1 MKKSY
6 LLFLMI
12 AFGAVCSLASVPEP
26 FEKKG
31 KFGLIDAETG
41 EVLVKPKYTSI
52 VDVADGIAIVADK
65 EYKGIVNLQG
75 KEVVKCDMV
84 SIEKLSD
91 NYWLM
96 VDNKDRIK
104 VFSKS
109 KSKQIQL
116 VGALKAESNGI
127 TLIYATASAIKLGMP
142 MYDLGDILLL
152 LNDKGQIF
160 VGESALD
167 NAFVAPET
175 KHMPS
180 YTEYREKG
188 FEIIPIFIPFKSY
201 DGSEFFL
208 YGMDSDRYKWQAC
221 LIDKGN
227 IRVLNSNFDG
237 DNCEIKELNAFYN
250 MEKQQLYVVVHDSF
264 MPYGRLCVGLDS
276 LYHCAYKD
284 NFISEGYDQIRETLF
299 GLFASRDGYWAKILV
314 GKENDEIEI
323 KCPISTKECP
333 FVSPVSSTGMFII
346 KNDEGK
352 MGVIS
357 PEGDFVLEC
366 VSDSI
371 KSVGDSHLMVSS
383 GGKTKIYDFTTG
395 EYSKI
400 EFDKYI
406 DTMKGHYIV
415 EINGK
420 QYIISKDGEEKS
432 LPFDKVISGYGD
444 SLIKAIKD
452 GKTGLFNGTKLL
464 FPFKYNTVDSYPL
477 DPIMVGKT
485 ATGQIIACNFK
496 GTILAPHGVY
506 SDLKSCV
513 NNHLIVKK
521 GKLVGIVNAST
532 GKVVVPP
539 CSCLALCAN
548 DDSVIIGKEL
558 GNGKAKLIAYSDSGR
573 ILGTKI
579 VSRLAMYSVS
589 HAVDFLAWVSST
601 CPGYDFY

>member
-31 KFGLIDAETG
+31 KFGLQDAETG

-65 EYKGIVNLQG
+65 EYKGIINFQG
-75 KEVVKCDMV
+75 KELVKCNMT

-127 TLIYATASAIKLGMP
+127 TLIYATASGIKLGMP
-142 MYDLGDILLL
+142 MYDLGDVLLL

-167 NAFVAPET
+167 NAFVAPEE
-175 KHMPS
+175 KYMPS
-180 YTEYREKG
+180 STEYREKG
-188 FEIIPIFIPFKSY
+188 FEKLPTFFTFKGHKNTDFFIYGGSKVDSWHVCIIYNGI
-201 DGSEFFL
+201 
-208 YGMDSDRYKWQAC
+208 
-221 LIDKGN
+221 
-227 IRVLNSNFDG
+227 IRELHSSFNG
-237 DNCEIKELNAFYN
+237 DICRLKEINAIYSLK
-250 MEKQQLYVVVHDSF
+250 KQQLYVEIPNSGFEYGKLYIDSDTLLH
-264 MPYGRLCVGLDS
+264 YGYSED
-276 LYHCAYKD
+276 Y
-284 NFISEGYDQIRETLF
+284 ISNGYDDIIKKDF
-299 GLFASRDGYWAKILV
+299 GLFACKDGYWMDLALTEGQDKILV
-314 GKENDEIEI
+314 
-323 KCPISTKECP
+323 KCPIPTKKCP
-333 FVSPVSSTGMFII
+333 FVSLVAGYTDMYII

-352 MGVIS
+352 MGVIT
-357 PEGDFVLEC
+357 PEDGFLLEC

-400 EFDKYI
+400 EFDEYI
-406 DTMKGHYIV
+406 DTMRGHYIV

-464 FPFKYNTVDSYPL
+464 FPFKYNTVDSYLL

-521 GKLVGIVNAST
+521 GNLVGIVNAST